1 MLNTNF
7 SDIEPIIIADMYCNV
22 LCLGDPEV
30 VGDSVGP
37 IVGTELTRRSS
48 SNIVTGAIASPLH
61 YTKDLG
67 ANIVGTLAAPVLRSN
82 YDERIKELLPGI
94 PTIVVDAHIAKMGPL
109 YYYSFIKGSTLPG
122 ILHGSCFEPIGDFAM
137 RCWTAREPIDL
148 LTVDSA
154 IVHRLARDMTTALLD
169 LIRNKQLKEYI

>member
-1 MLNTNF
+1 
-7 SDIEPIIIADMYCNV
+7 MYCNV

-37 IVGTELTRRSS
+37 IVGTELLRRGGFY
-48 SNIVTGAIASPLH
+48 SNGTIINHGILMDT
-61 YTKDLG
+61 
-67 ANIVGTLAAPVLRSN
+67 NIVGTLAAPVLRSN
-82 YDERIKELLPGI
+82 YDERIKELLPDI

-122 ILHGSCFEPIGDFAM
+122 ILHGSCLEPIGDFAM

-148 LTVDSA
+148 LTVDNA